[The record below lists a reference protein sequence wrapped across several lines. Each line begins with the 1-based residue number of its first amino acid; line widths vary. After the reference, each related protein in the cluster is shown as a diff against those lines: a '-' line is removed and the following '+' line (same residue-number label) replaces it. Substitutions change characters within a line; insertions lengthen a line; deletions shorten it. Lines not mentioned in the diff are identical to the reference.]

1 MGYTPGMLDRLLA
14 PLAHRWAWVGT
25 ALRVQK
31 RVGEVRGGHLA
42 SAITLS
48 VFLSIFP
55 LLLAVL
61 AVVGFLSSGN
71 AGLAADIV
79 RSLGLTGRAAETMTE
94 TIRTAEQ
101 SRRAASAIGLGGL
114 FWSGLGVVGSISAT
128 LDVVWQVQS
137 RGLRD
142 KLFGLLWLVGAGL
155 IMVASIGL
163 STVLNFLPAVAPL
176 TVVVSLMVGVALWLW
191 TFKALTN
198 VDVPW
203 KAYLPGAVMGA
214 ILLEVL
220 KAVGA
225 IYVPRAVASS
235 SALYGSI
242 GVVFAILACLFL
254 LGRVIVYSAVLNV
267 VRWEEDHGTV
277 TAQILLPRHEATVVL
292 EATRGGEAKTPA

>member
-1 MGYTPGMLDRLLA
+1 MGYTGDMLDRLLG
-14 PLAHRWAWVGT
+14 PLAERWPWLAT

-31 RVGEVRGGHLA
+31 RVGEIRGGHLA
-42 SAITLS
+42 SAITLT

-55 LLLAVL
+55 LLLGII

-71 AGLAADIV
+71 ANLAADIV
-79 RSLGLTGRAAETMTE
+79 RNLGLTGQAADTMIE
-94 TIRTAEQ
+94 TIRTAEE

-114 FWSGLGVVGSISAT
+114 FWSGLGVVGAISAA

-137 RGLRD
+137 RGIKD
-142 KLFGLLWLVGAGL
+142 KLIGLLWLAGAGL
-155 IMVASIGL
+155 ILIGSIAL
-163 STVLNFLPAVAPL
+163 STVLNFLPAIAPV
-176 TVVVSLMVGVALWLW
+176 TIIVSLVVGVALWLW

-198 VDVPW
+198 VEVPW
-203 KAYLPGAVMGA
+203 RAFLPGAIAGA
-214 ILLEVL
+214 IALEAL

-242 GVVFAILACLFL
+242 GIVFAILAWLFI
-254 LGRVIVYSAVLNV
+254 LGRVIVYCAVLNV

-277 TAQILLPRHEATVVL
+277 TAEIELPRRDGEVVL
-292 EATRGGEAKTPA
+292 EATRGGDARARP